1 MVGGS
6 DRGRGDAVTFSLVGR
21 CARTRR
27 LGIAVS
33 SSSPAVAA
41 RCAWARTGAG
51 AVATQNI
58 TDPSLGPQ
66 VLDRLERGE
75 PAARALDEVMAR
87 SRYAEYRQL
96 AVVDA
101 LGRTASY
108 SGTRTLGRHST
119 CAGKDCQAAGN
130 LLADERVTT
139 AMVRAFEDGAE
150 EHLAARL
157 VDALR
162 AGEEAGG
169 EEGPVRSCGL
179 LVVGE
184 VRWPVT
190 DLRVDWHDHPIAE
203 LGRLWTIWR
212 PQEADYVLR
221 ALDPAAAPRYGV
233 RGDE

>member
-1 MVGGS
+1 M
-6 DRGRGDAVTFSLVGR
+6 TFSLVGR
-21 CARTRR
+21 CARTGM

-41 RCAWARTGAG
+41 RCAWARASSG

-58 TDPSLGPQ
+58 TDPSLGPK
-66 VLDRLERGE
+66 VLDGLERGE
-75 PAARALDEVMAR
+75 PAAQALDEVMAR
-87 SRYAEYRQL
+87 TRYVEYRQL

-101 LGRTASY
+101 LGGTASY

-119 CAGKDCQAAGN
+119 CAGKDCLAAGN

-139 AMVRAFEDGAE
+139 AMVRAFELRPQD
-150 EHLAARL
+150 HLAGRL

-162 AGEEAGG
+162 AGEAAGG

-179 LVVGE
+179 LVVAE
-184 VRWPVT
+184 VPWPVT
-190 DLRVDWHDHPIAE
+190 DLRVDWHVDPIAE
-203 LGRLWTIWR
+203 LGRLWAMWC

-221 ALDPAAAPRYGV
+221 ALDPTAARSYGV
-233 RGDE
+233 PGDE